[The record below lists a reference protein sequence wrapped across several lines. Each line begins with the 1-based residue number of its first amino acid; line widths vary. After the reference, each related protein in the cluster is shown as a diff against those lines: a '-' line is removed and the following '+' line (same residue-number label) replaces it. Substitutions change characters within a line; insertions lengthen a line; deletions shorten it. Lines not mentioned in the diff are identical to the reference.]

1 MLIGRLNSHN
11 SSFTQTNMDI
21 TAIVVSIPFLITLLG
36 FVLSIQNFKLNKK
49 KDSVADV
56 EREKES
62 EARLVRMEADIVYI
76 RQVVDGT
83 RSKLEHLENRVNEI
97 ENHTLINEEEIK
109 NLKN

>member
-1 MLIGRLNSHN
+1 
-11 SSFTQTNMDI
+11 MDI

-36 FVLSIQNFKLNKK
+36 FILSIQNFKLNKK
-49 KDSVADV
+49 KDSIADM
-56 EREKES
+56 EKEKES

-83 RSKLEHLENRVNEI
+83 QSKLERLENRVNEI
-97 ENHTLINEEEIK
+97 ENHTLINEQEIK